1 MPPEQTQEAPSAR
14 ENSTASSLG
23 LAAAL
28 LTLAAVSSPI
38 SQLSLSPVYGSIP
51 ASQFHQKAI
60 TATALL
66 AFVGKTTLR
75 KHFSLDSRTLLP
87 VLAFCIPT
95 VQLFLFKCSTQLG
108 PAYGPL
114 ITEGLTFLPLLLLS
128 FYCAG
133 AALEA
138 VNLGDWLNPTVAE
151 LAPAVVSYFSFS
163 AIERAASTYLPH
175 VDGDVFTR
183 TILQLLVASAHAVLC
198 PSWLC
203 LLALPALIHT
213 LYLNPHFPTTHSTN
227 LLNST
232 LHQHGWSLLERTE
245 SVTGYVSVLE
255 NLDDQF
261 RVLRCDHSILGGEWL
276 VTPERRRQ
284 GITVREPIYAVF
296 EMLEAVRL
304 VVVEG
309 DGRTDGEKSA
319 LVIGLGIGTAPRA
332 LLAHSIST
340 TTLELDPSIAYFATK
355 YFDLPASG
363 RGVNGAVHTA
373 FITDAAAWVRDASA
387 GKNADAA
394 KQTEASGAEVF
405 DYIVHDVFTGGAEP
419 LALFTTSFL
428 TDLRAL
434 LSEHGVVAINYAGD
448 LALPSTRLVLDT
460 IYTVFGSCRMFRD
473 NPPLD
478 ADYDSA
484 SDYTSNSKT
493 RTAPAAPH
501 GKSGRSRAKRTQERR
516 GAGDAPPTD
525 FLNLVLFCRKDA
537 RPVTFRAPL
546 DADYLGSAS
555 RRQFLVPR
563 AELELAFPLPLPPPD
578 DATGD
583 AARDGREASKEGR
596 ALGAAG
602 RPVLT
607 TANTAHSGAQQV
619 ESAGR
624 HWRIMRRVVPAVVWE
639 SW

>member
-1 MPPEQTQEAPSAR
+1 MTGFDRRQQQNTLVAAQEWLHCPSMPKKQTKEAPRAR

-28 LTLAAVSSPI
+28 LTLAAESSPI

-75 KHFSLDSRTLLP
+75 KHLSLDSRTLLP

-95 VQLFLFKCSTQLG
+95 VQFFLFKCSAQLG
-108 PAYGPL
+108 PVYGPL
-114 ITEGLTFLPLLLLS
+114 VTEGVTFLPLLLLS

-151 LAPAVVSYFSFS
+151 VAPAVVSYFSFS

-175 VDGDVFTR
+175 VAGGVFTR
-183 TILQLLVASAHAVLC
+183 AILQLLVASAHAVLC

-203 LLALPALIHT
+203 LLALPALVHT
-213 LYLNPHFPTTHSTN
+213 LYLDPHFPTTHSTN

-232 LHQHGWSLLERTE
+232 LHQH
-245 SVTGYVSVLE
+245 
-255 NLDDQF
+255 
-261 RVLRCDHSILGGEWL
+261 
-276 VTPERRRQ
+276 
-284 GITVREPIYAVF
+284 
-296 EMLEAVRL
+296 
-304 VVVEG
+304 
-309 DGRTDGEKSA
+309 
-319 LVIGLGIGTAPRA
+319 
-332 LLAHSIST
+332 
-340 TTLELDPSIAYFATK
+340 
-355 YFDLPASG
+355 
-363 RGVNGAVHTA
+363 
-373 FITDAAAWVRDASA
+373 A
-387 GKNADAA
+387 GKNPDAA
-394 KQTEASGAEVF
+394 KQTEASGAEVY

-434 LSEHGVVAINYAGD
+434 LSQHGVVAINYAGD

-484 SDYTSNSKT
+484 SDYTSDSKT

-501 GKSGRSRAKRTQERR
+501 GKGGRPRAKRTQEKR
-516 GAGDAPPTD
+516 GAGDAAPTD
-525 FLNLVLFCRKDA
+525 FLNLVLFCRKDGRRVA
-537 RPVTFRAPL
+537 FRDPL

-563 AELELAFPLPLPPPD
+563 AELELAFPLPLPLPEAAD
-578 DATGD
+578 DGTAD
-583 AARDGREASKEGR
+583 AARDAREASKEGR
-596 ALGAAG
+596 PEGAAG
-602 RPVLT
+602 RPALT
-607 TANTAHSGAQQV
+607 TANAAHFGAQQV
-619 ESAGR
+619 ESASR